1 METNIEQ
8 QTRRYSAP
16 ELENMTTEDLE
27 DLARQHGLNGDQP
40 LRRDDI
46 IRRVLEAQGPESAP
60 EPQPRPAARAEARP
74 RREPRGVER
83 RTNRRDDRERAPRSD
98 REDRQR
104 ADSDR
109 PERVQAYIPD
119 TPVVDSPAGSTPAG
133 PGGPYHSRIE
143 DRGGGVIVAQG
154 VLEILPDGWGF
165 LRRNNY
171 SPSPEDI
178 YVSQTQ
184 IKRFALKTG
193 DLVKGQVR
201 PPKDSEK
208 FFGLL
213 RVEEV
218 NNLEPDVARNRTNFD
233 ELTPIY
239 PNERIIL
246 ETDPLELSGRFID
259 LISPIGKG
267 QRGTIVAPPK
277 AGKTT
282 LLKTIAN
289 AVSINHPDMILLVL
303 LIDERPEEVTDIR
316 RNVKG
321 EVISSTF
328 DETPENHM
336 RVAEMVLEQAKRLVE
351 SKNDVIVLMDSL
363 TRFTRAS
370 NLTVTPSGRTL
381 SGGLDPA
388 ALYRP
393 KRFFGAARN
402 IEEGGSLTVLAT
414 ALVETGS
421 RMDDHIFEEFKGTG
435 NMELDLD
442 RGLADRRVFPAVDIV
457 KSGTRHDELLY
468 DEESLKR
475 ITQLRRL
482 LSGLSP
488 LEATELLIDRLK
500 HTKSNKEFLK
510 MVDRTMKS
518 SEAATAQSS

>member
-8 QTRRYSAP
+8 PTRRYTAT

-27 DLARQHGLNGDQP
+27 DLAKQHGLNGDEP
-40 LRRDDI
+40 LRREDI
-46 IRRVLEAQGPESAP
+46 IRRVLEAQGPP
-60 EPQPRPAARAEARP
+60 P
-74 RREPRGVER
+74 REPRARREVRPTER
-83 RTNRRDDRERAPRSD
+83 RPARNSD
-98 REDRQR
+98 RPVRPV
-104 ADSDR
+104 DR
-109 PERVQAYIPD
+109 PERSERVQASIPD
-119 TPVVDSPAGSTPAG
+119 TPVVEGLASPAPTPGFQPHQPA
-133 PGGPYHSRIE
+133 RVD
-143 DRGGGVIVAQG
+143 DRSAGVISAQG
-154 VLEILPDGWGF
+154 ILEILPDGWGF
-165 LRRNNY
+165 LRRNNF
-171 SPSPEDI
+171 SPNPEDI

-208 FFGLL
+208 FYGLL

-218 NNLEPDVARNRTNFD
+218 NALDPDVARNRVNFD
-233 ELTPIY
+233 DLTPIY

-246 ETDPLELSGRFID
+246 ETEPTEISGRFID
-259 LISPIGKG
+259 IISPIGKG
-267 QRGTIVAPPK
+267 QRGTIVSPPK

-289 AVSINHPDMILLVL
+289 SIAVNHPDMVLLVL

-316 RNVKG
+316 RSVIG
-321 EVISSTF
+321 EVVSSTF

-351 SKNDVIVLMDSL
+351 SGKDVIVLMDSL

-468 DEESLKR
+468 EDESIKR

-482 LSGLSP
+482 LSGLST

-518 SEAATAQSS
+518 SETAAQAS